1 VIQNTNVGVQ
11 YIVLIMLCC
20 ELCWHLNLN
29 QFVAFASKYGFGN
42 YVTDVESAV
51 WQCFSDFI
59 LICVCK
65 SVFMHFFTLSMIVF
79 CRLFGVL
86 NDNDDDDDDDD
97 DDKKLVGTQ
106 VVHTS
111 ATHYLVHVN
120 VSISSFTREN

>member
-1 VIQNTNVGVQ
+1 MIQNTNVGVQ

-97 DDKKLVGTQ
+97 DDKK
-106 VVHTS
+106 TS
-111 ATHYLVHVN
+111 RHSGSPYLRN
-120 VSISSFTREN
+120 SLPGTRECQHFVIYT